1 MFCTKLIHGAVA
13 RWDSS
18 RFAALAGG
26 VLVLSLMTGCAGLRA
41 PHKTASVAQDPPA
54 PIAAHEP
61 ETSDVPS
68 QDAQQPGDWQ
78 EYRRLAALTMV
89 ERNPDSTYMGKVPQ
103 PLLGIPILMIDLHAD
118 GSIADITVERYPK
131 PANARE
137 TTRLAIE
144 AVRRAAPFAS
154 VAHLPPPWRF
164 REVFLFDGNRRF
176 KPQVLDNVMD

>member
-1 MFCTKLIHGAVA
+1 MSAPTPPTPVVA
-13 RWDSS
+13 PESEVPDSP
-18 RFAALAGG
+18 AL
-26 VLVLSLMTGCAGLRA
+26 
-41 PHKTASVAQDPPA
+41 
-54 PIAAHEP
+54 
-61 ETSDVPS
+61 
-68 QDAQQPGDWQ
+68 DAQLPSDWQ

-89 ERNPDSTYMGKVPQ
+89 ERNPDLTYMGKVPQ

-131 PANARE
+131 PANAKE

-154 VAHLPPPWRF
+154 VAHLPRPWRF

>member
-1 MFCTKLIHGAVA
+1 MFCIRLIHGVA
-13 RWDSS
+13 A
-18 RFAALAGG
+18 RFHFLRLLGLG
-26 VLVLSLMTGCAGLRA
+26 VLVFIFSFMSGCAGLNKPQKTVSA
-41 PHKTASVAQDPPA
+41 PVTPPPVVTPEPRVPDA
-54 PIAAHEP
+54 P
-61 ETSDVPS
+61 VL
-68 QDAQQPGDWQ
+68 DAQLPSDWQ
-78 EYRRLAALTMV
+78 EYRRLAALAMV

-131 PANARE
+131 PANAKE